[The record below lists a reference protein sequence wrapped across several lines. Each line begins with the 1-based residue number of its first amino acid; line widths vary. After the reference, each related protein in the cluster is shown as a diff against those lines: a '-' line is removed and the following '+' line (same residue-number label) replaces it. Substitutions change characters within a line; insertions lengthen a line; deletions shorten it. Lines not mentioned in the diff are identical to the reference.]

1 MADQSYFMGLDG
13 FVWFVGVVEDRND
26 PDEQGRVRVRCLGFH
41 TENLTSLP
49 TSDLPWAHVMHPV
62 IDPSMHGMGNSPSF
76 LVEGSWVI
84 GFFRD
89 AKEKQ
94 QPIIIGTI
102 PGNPKSP
109 ADPTKGFNDPR
120 HQDSTQLNDGGLK
133 QYAAQTEKG
142 GDTSNPTYGPY
153 PLGASE
159 DIPEEE
165 ESDVFSRYSKHTYG
179 ESDTNRLAR
188 GETSETH
195 GALIS
200 RRALKETDVPTA
212 TKPFLSKVQD
222 GASEETRG
230 SWDELDP
237 KGLSETASPYTSANY
252 PNNHVYESE
261 AGHIFEVDDTKSGE
275 RLLRQHSSNTFEEI
289 HPDGSKVVKVIGDNY
304 EIIAGASNVYIGAAK
319 GGTTDVLNLTINGNV
334 RELVKGDYIQEIEGN
349 FTQKIGKNH
358 RVKVGYLTGG
368 NREEEIRGNHAFE
381 IDEDIKGRV
390 GGFVDNLIEGSEIRT
405 VNGSS
410 QLGVEGFYAINS
422 NDDIY
427 VTAATN
433 LALQTTS
440 GITSFKS
447 GDKLNMKSAAAMQI
461 TSETSLT
468 ETIETNVVR
477 TIGGN
482 IRDTITG
489 TLTQAVTG
497 VGTQTFSGVGS
508 EMTAK
513 NGSSVDISLTTHVHS
528 QGADAAGDAEVNTNA
543 PVA

>member
-1 MADQSYFMGLDG
+1 VDKQTDFMGLDG

-26 PDEQGRVRVRCLGFH
+26 PDELGRVRVRCLGFH
-41 TENLTSLP
+41 TENLVSLP

-62 IDPSMHGMGNSPSF
+62 TDPSMHGMGNSPSF

-89 AKEKQ
+89 AQEKQ

-102 PGNPKSP
+102 PGNPKSV
-109 ADPTKGFNDPR
+109 ADSAKGFNDPR
-120 HQDSTQLNDGGLK
+120 HKESTQVNDAGLK
-133 QYAAQTEKG
+133 QYAAQTEKD

-153 PLGASE
+153 PLGALQE
-159 DIPEEE
+159 TGEE
-165 ESDVFSRYSKHTYG
+165 DVFSRYSKHTYG

-222 GASEETRG
+222 GAAEETRG

-381 IDEDIKGRV
+381 IDENVKGRV
-390 GGFVDNLIEGSEIRT
+390 GADVDVLIEGSEIHT
-405 VNGSS
+405 VNGASKLS
-410 QLGVEGFYAINS
+410 VEGFYSITS

-433 LALQTTS
+433 LETQTTS
-440 GITSFKS
+440 GITSFMS
-447 GDKLNMKSAAAMQI
+447 GDKLNMKSAAAMTI
-461 TSETSLT
+461 KSETTLT
-468 ETIETNVVR
+468 EIVGTSKTS
-477 TIGGN
+477 TTGTTWTHTSGGN
-482 IRDTITG
+482 IVITG
-489 TLTQAVTG
+489 GPNIDL
-497 VGTQTFSGVGS
+497 
-508 EMTAK
+508 
-513 NGSSVDISLTTHVHS
+513 N
-528 QGADAAGDAEVNTNA
+528 
-543 PVA
+543 P

>member
-1 MADQSYFMGLDG
+1 MAEQSYFMGLDG
-13 FVWFVGVVEDRND
+13 FIWFVGVVEDRND
-26 PDEQGRVRVRCLGFH
+26 PDKLGRVRVRCLGFH

-49 TSDLPWAHVMHPV
+49 TADLPWAHVMHPV
-62 IDPSMHGMGNSPSF
+62 TDPSMHGMGNSPSF

-84 GFFRD
+84 GCFRD

-120 HQDSTQLNDGGLK
+120 HQDSTQVNDGGLK
-133 QYAAQTEKG
+133 HYAAQTEKD

-165 ESDVFSRYSKHTYG
+165 ESDVFSRSSNHTYG
-179 ESDTNRLAR
+179 ESDTSRLAR
-188 GETSETH
+188 GKTSETH

-275 RLLRQHSSNTFEEI
+275 RLLRQHSSNSFEEI

-334 RELVKGDYIQEIEGN
+334 RELVKGDYIQEIEGD

-358 RVKVGYLTGG
+358 RVKVGYVAGG
-368 NREEEIRGNHAFE
+368 NLEEEIRGSHGFVINE
-381 IDEDIKGRV
+381 NVKGRV
-390 GGFVDNLIEGSEIRT
+390 GADVDNLIEGKEIHT
-405 VNGSS
+405 VNGISTLS
-410 QLGVEGFYAINS
+410 VEGFYSITS

-433 LALQTTS
+433 LETQTTS
-440 GITSFKS
+440 GIMSYKS
-447 GDKLNMKSAAAMQI
+447 GGKLNIKSAAAMDI
-461 TSETSLT
+461 KSETTLT
-468 ETIETNVVR
+468 STT
-477 TIGGN
+477 GGTWTHTSGGD
-482 IRDTITG
+482 ITITG
-489 TLTQAVTG
+489 
-497 VGTQTFSGVGS
+497 
-508 EMTAK
+508 
-513 NGSSVDISLTTHVHS
+513 
-528 QGADAAGDAEVNTNA
+528 GDNINLN
-543 PVA
+543 PS

>member
-1 MADQSYFMGLDG
+1 M
-13 FVWFVGVVEDRND
+13 
-26 PDEQGRVRVRCLGFH
+26 
-41 TENLTSLP
+41 
-49 TSDLPWAHVMHPV
+49 
-62 IDPSMHGMGNSPSF
+62 
-76 LVEGSWVI
+76 
-84 GFFRD
+84 
-89 AKEKQ
+89 
-94 QPIIIGTI
+94 
-102 PGNPKSP
+102 
-109 ADPTKGFNDPR
+109 
-120 HQDSTQLNDGGLK
+120 
-133 QYAAQTEKG
+133 
-142 GDTSNPTYGPY
+142 
-153 PLGASE
+153 
-159 DIPEEE
+159 
-165 ESDVFSRYSKHTYG
+165 
-179 ESDTNRLAR
+179 
-188 GETSETH
+188 
-195 GALIS
+195 
-200 RRALKETDVPTA
+200 
-212 TKPFLSKVQD
+212 
-222 GASEETRG
+222 
-230 SWDELDP
+230 
-237 KGLSETASPYTSANY
+237 
-252 PNNHVYESE
+252 
-261 AGHIFEVDDTKSGE
+261 
-275 RLLRQHSSNTFEEI
+275 LRQHSSNTFEEI

-368 NREEEIRGNHAFE
+368 SREEEIRGNHAFE

-497 VGTQTFSGVGS
+497 GGTQTFSGGGS

-513 NGSSVDISLTTHVHS
+513 NGSSVDIALTAHVHS
-528 QGADAAGDAEVNTNA
+528 QGVDAASNAQVNTDA